1 MNTLAQAFMHAWCFL
16 PMLMPKLNF
25 DTSDW
30 SQDKWVLK
38 GGNLE
43 KQGSSFSEDLE
54 LMGPS

>member
-43 KQGSSFSEDLE
+43 KQGSSFSED
-54 LMGPS
+54 